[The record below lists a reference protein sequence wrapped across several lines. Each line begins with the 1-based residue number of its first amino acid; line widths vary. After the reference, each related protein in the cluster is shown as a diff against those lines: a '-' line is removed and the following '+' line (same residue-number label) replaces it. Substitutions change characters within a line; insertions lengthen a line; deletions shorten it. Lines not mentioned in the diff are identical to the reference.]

1 MSVERLVLPHH
12 VSSSRVSDHLR
23 GAESGDRLGRSALRE
38 ASLTG
43 VRWSSST
50 RLVAEALSFAAS
62 VVLAHLIT
70 PAEFGLAAIALG
82 IALIAPSVI
91 GASFGVPLV
100 QMRVV
105 DRAHLEAATVLSI
118 ATGVGLTLTT
128 IFVISPIA
136 IEPIFG
142 SRVAYLLQLAS
153 LTFAL
158 AGVGAVPNALLQR
171 ALRFRRLSEIEIASI
186 VTGPTT
192 SISLAAMT
200 SLSAEA
206 IVLGGVATAAVG
218 TLLTVTS
225 APRLGFGW
233 HRAPARAVAGVGVF
247 AALTALVNA
256 LSTSVHYM
264 ILGAR
269 LPARDVGLFW
279 RAYQLA
285 VGYQTKVGSI
295 TMRIAFPL
303 FSRSGTLDEMRHLRG
318 RILQMQSIVIF
329 PLLAMLIL
337 LAPEVVPLLF
347 GTAWED
353 AVFPTQ
359 VLAVAGAATIA
370 ASAGD
375 PLAFAAGK
383 GRRLFYFNL
392 VRLVGFAAV
401 VLWSS
406 NYGIGAVAVAIAVYQ
421 VLLVAAQFVYLE
433 SRGVGIPLRETWG
446 ALVPATV
453 ASTASLVVA
462 YPTVRQLLPD
472 VGDAALVVGGG
483 AFLVA
488 LYALVLRV
496 VFPSSWFAV
505 VRNLAAVARP
515 GAGRAAEGPAAPAD
529 GLAEVPETARK

>member
-1 MSVERLVLPHH
+1 MSD
-12 VSSSRVSDHLR
+12 RVGD
-23 GAESGDRLGRSALRE
+23 AESGDSLGRSALRE

-43 VRWSSST
+43 VRWSSGT
-50 RLVAEALSFAAS
+50 RLMAEALSFGGS
-62 VVLAHLIT
+62 VVLAHLIA

-82 IALIAPSVI
+82 IALIAPSI
-91 GASFGVPLV
+91 TGASFGVPLV

-105 DRAHLEAATVLSI
+105 DRAHLEAATVLSV
-118 ATGVGLTLTT
+118 ATGVGLTLAT
-128 IFVISPIA
+128 IFVISPFV

-153 LTFAL
+153 VTFAL
-158 AGVGAVPNALLQR
+158 AGIGTVPNALLQR

-186 VTGPTT
+186 VTGPAT
-192 SISLAAMT
+192 SISLAVT
-200 SLSAEA
+200 TNLSAEA

-218 TLLTVTS
+218 TLLTVIS
-225 APRLGFGW
+225 APRVGFGW
-233 HRAPARAVAGVGVF
+233 HRAPARDVGGIGVF

-256 LSTSVHYM
+256 LSTSVHYT

-269 LPARDVGLFW
+269 LPANDVGLFW

-303 FSRSGTLDEMRHLRG
+303 FSRSGSLDEMRHLRG

-337 LAPEVVPLLF
+337 LAPELVPLLF
-347 GTAWED
+347 GSAWED
-353 AVFPTQ
+353 AAFPTQ

-370 ASAGD
+370 ASAGG

-392 VRLVGFAAV
+392 VQLIGFAAV
-401 VLWSS
+401 VLWTSS
-406 NYGIGAVAVAIAVYQ
+406 YGIRVVAVAIAAYQ

-433 SRGVGIPLRETWG
+433 SRGVGIPLRETWE

-453 ASTASLVVA
+453 ASGASLAVA
-462 YPTVRQLLPD
+462 YPTVRLLLPD
-472 VGDAALVVGGG
+472 VGDTVLVLVGS
-483 AFLVA
+483 AFLVG

-515 GAGRAAEGPAAPAD
+515 GAGRAA
-529 GLAEVPETARK
+529 AEDHALVARQRTRSDAL